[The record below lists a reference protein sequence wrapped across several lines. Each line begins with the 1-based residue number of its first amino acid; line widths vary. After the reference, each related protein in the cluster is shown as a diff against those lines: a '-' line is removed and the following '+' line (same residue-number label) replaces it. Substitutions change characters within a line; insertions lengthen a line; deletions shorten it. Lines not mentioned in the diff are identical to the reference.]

1 MVVRAPTIQELE
13 KVAAS
18 VGLKMSHE
26 ELKEHLDI
34 LSANFQAYDL
44 IDRLPDNLPR
54 VVIPRDG
61 GRRVEASENPLG
73 AWYWKTSIKSGDDG
87 PLSGRQVVLKDNINL
102 ADVPMMN
109 GASTLEG
116 YVPDFDATVVGRVL
130 RAGGEI
136 VGKAHC
142 EYFCLSGA
150 SHTNAKGPVHNPHKR
165 DFSSGGSSSGCGA
178 LVASGEVDLAI
189 GCDQGGSIRL
199 PAAWSGCVGM
209 KPTWGLV
216 PYTGIVPIEATID
229 HAGPITGTVEDN
241 ALLLQVLAGA
251 DGLDPRQNH
260 TKPDNYSAKLGQD
273 IRGLKIGL
281 VVEGFNRPDSE
292 KSVDEAVRGAT
303 EALAKVGAEVAEIS
317 IPWHNYA
324 HSIWLG
330 IALEGLTEQ
339 MLLRNGA
346 GLNWRGLYS
355 TSFIDFHANWRQ
367 RADEFSDSLKSCL
380 LTGQYMLERYHG
392 RYYAKA
398 QNLSRRLRDEY
409 DAALSR
415 VDVLVMP
422 TTPMR
427 ATPLPTR
434 DAPRSEYVAR
444 AFEMI
449 GNTAPFNATG
459 HPAISVPCG
468 FHDGLP
474 IGLQI
479 IGKHHDE
486 VTLYKV
492 AYAHQCA
499 SDWRRIGKDEKK

>member
-1 MVVRAPTIQELE
+1 
-13 KVAAS
+13 
-18 VGLKMSHE
+18 
-26 ELKEHLDI
+26 
-34 LSANFQAYDL
+34 
-44 IDRLPDNLPR
+44 
-54 VVIPRDG
+54 
-61 GRRVEASENPLG
+61 
-73 AWYWKTSIKSGDDG
+73 
-87 PLSGRQVVLKDNINL
+87 
-102 ADVPMMN
+102 
-109 GASTLEG
+109 
-116 YVPDFDATVVGRVL
+116 
-130 RAGGEI
+130 
-136 VGKAHC
+136 
-142 EYFCLSGA
+142 
-150 SHTNAKGPVHNPHKR
+150 
-165 DFSSGGSSSGCGA
+165 
-178 LVASGEVDLAI
+178 
-189 GCDQGGSIRL
+189 
-199 PAAWSGCVGM
+199 
-209 KPTWGLV
+209 
-216 PYTGIVPIEATID
+216 
-229 HAGPITGTVEDN
+229 
-241 ALLLQVLAGA
+241 
-251 DGLDPRQNH
+251 
-260 TKPDNYSAKLGQD
+260 
-273 IRGLKIGL
+273 
-281 VVEGFNRPDSE
+281 
-292 KSVDEAVRGAT
+292 
-303 EALAKVGAEVAEIS
+303 
-317 IPWHNYA
+317 
-324 HSIWLG
+324 
-330 IALEGLTEQ
+330 EGLTEQ

-367 RADEFSDSLKSCL
+367 RADEFSDSVKSCL
-380 LTGQYMLERYHG
+380 LTGQYMLERYRG

-434 DAPRSEYVAR
+434 DAPRSERVAR